1 MKGAYKEAMFNLLE
15 AERDDRSQWIQ
26 VKMIDFA
33 HTFAEKEIDEA
44 ETPTI
49 DTNYLFGLDNLI
61 NIFEMFLKE
70 C

>member
-15 AERDDRSQWIQ
+15 TERDDRSQWIQ

-33 HTFAEKEIDEA
+33 HTFTTKEIDDA

-49 DTNYLFGLDNLI
+49 DTNYLFGLENLI

>member
-33 HTFAEKEIDEA
+33 HTFVTKEIDDA